1 MKSEVCAKFRLGGGR
16 GGGLAKMELNFHF
29 ETSLE
34 FLDGPLIIHAF
45 LLVRIGKTST

>member
-1 MKSEVCAKFRLGGGR
+1 MKSKVCAKFRLGGGR
-16 GGGLAKMELNFHF
+16 GGLAKMELNFHF